1 MRAGPVTAH
10 NVLEL
15 RNIRKAFG
23 DRPILKDV
31 SITIAKGEV
40 KSIIG
45 PSGSG
50 KSTLLRCANLLE
62 HPDSG
67 DVLLEGQSI
76 KSGNINRHRAKI
88 GFVFQ
93 DFNLFLHL
101 KAADNV
107 ALCLR
112 RVRGMG
118 KAEALR
124 RAHQE
129 LERVGLSEVAGNY
142 PAELSGGQQQR
153 VAIARALAMD
163 PTIVLFDEPTSALD
177 PELTAGVLEAI
188 RNLALQGVTML
199 IVSHEMEFVRSISD
213 SVYFMRGGVVE
224 WSGSPQ
230 QMDNNIDYLS
240 VADSRA

>member
-1 MRAGPVTAH
+1 MTPNT
-10 NVLEL
+10 VLEL
-15 RNIRKAFG
+15 KNIRKAFG

-31 SITIAKGEV
+31 SMHIRKGEV

-62 HPDSG
+62 RPDDG
-67 DVLLEGQSI
+67 DILLEGESI
-76 KSGNINRHRAKI
+76 KAGNINHHRAKI

-101 KAADNV
+101 KAVDNV

-112 RVRGMG
+112 RVKGMG

-124 RAHQE
+124 RAHRE
-129 LERVGLSEVAGNY
+129 LERVGLSEVASNY
-142 PAELSGGQQQR
+142 PAQLSGGQQQR

-177 PELTAGVLEAI
+177 PELTSGVLEAI
-188 RNLALQGVTML
+188 RNLAQQGVTML

-213 SVYFMRGGVVE
+213 EVYFMRDGIVE
-224 WSGSPQ
+224 WSGPPEE
-230 QMDNNIDYLS
+230 MDDNIDYLS
-240 VADSRA
+240 ASAAGA

>member
-1 MRAGPVTAH
+1 MTAQTI
-10 NVLEL
+10 LEL

-23 DRPILKDV
+23 NRPILKDV
-31 SITIAKGEV
+31 SLQIAKGEV
-40 KSIIG
+40 KSMIG

-67 DVLLEGQSI
+67 DILLEGESI
-76 KSGNINRHRAKI
+76 KTGNINRHRAKI

-101 KAADNV
+101 KAVDNV

-112 RVRGMG
+112 KVKGMT
-118 KAEALR
+118 KAEAFR

-129 LERVGLSEVAGNY
+129 LERIGLSEVAGNY
-142 PAELSGGQQQR
+142 PAQLSGGQQQR

-177 PELTAGVLEAI
+177 PELTSGVLEAI
-188 RNLALQGVTML
+188 RSLAQQGITML

-213 SVYFMRGGVVE
+213 EVYFMRGGVVE
-224 WSGSPQ
+224 WSGPPEE
-230 QMDNNIDYLS
+230 MDDNIDYLS
-240 VADSRA
+240 VIDAGA

>member
-1 MRAGPVTAH
+1 MPSNT
-10 NVLEL
+10 VLEL
-15 RNIRKAFG
+15 QNIHKSFG
-23 DRPILKDV
+23 TRPILKDV
-31 SITIAKGEV
+31 SMKIERGEV

-50 KSTLLRCANLLE
+50 KSTLLRCSNLLE
-62 HPDSG
+62 QPDSG
-67 DVLLEGQSI
+67 DILLEGASI
-76 KSGNINRHRAKI
+76 KSGNINKHRSQI

-112 RVRGMG
+112 KVKGLG
-118 KAEALR
+118 KTKALR
-124 RAHQE
+124 RAHEE

-142 PAELSGGQQQR
+142 PAQLSGGQQQR

-177 PELTAGVLEAI
+177 PELTTGVLEAI
-188 RNLALQGVTML
+188 RSLAKQGVTML

-213 SVYFMRGGVVE
+213 SVYFMRDGIIE
-224 WSGSPQ
+224 WSGPPAEMS
-230 QMDNNIDYLS
+230 DNIDYLAATGS
-240 VADSRA
+240 ST